1 MKTCKKIK
9 DIHVKTV
16 KNWVSK
22 WILNLKIETRL
33 MLKGKNGEILKQQMS
48 IDNIITTNTSYFCSA

>member
-1 MKTCKKIK
+1 
-9 DIHVKTV
+9 
-16 KNWVSK
+16 
-22 WILNLKIETRL
+22 